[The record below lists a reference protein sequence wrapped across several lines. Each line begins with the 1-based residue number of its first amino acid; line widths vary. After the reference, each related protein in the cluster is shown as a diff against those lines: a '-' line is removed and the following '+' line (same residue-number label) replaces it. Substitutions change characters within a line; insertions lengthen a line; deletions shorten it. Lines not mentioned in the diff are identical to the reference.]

1 MLHPFFIL
9 NGMKQNPKQLTV
21 LEAVQLSTGYLEEKG
36 IESPRLNA
44 ELLLANI
51 LNCKRLDLYLMFER
65 PLSEEEVQTYRE
77 YIARRGKFEPLQYIL
92 GEVEF
97 YGIKLKVS
105 KDVLVPRQETELLV
119 EETIKLSSDNNVK
132 SIIDIGSG
140 SGNIAISLAKSLN
153 GVKVTSID
161 MSSSA
166 IKVAEANAEFNVV
179 NDKIEFIVSGIE
191 EYQTNQQFDLIVSNP
206 PYVSERDYSS
216 LQKEILEYEPL
227 ESVTDKSDGYKFYK
241 LISERSQDLLKS
253 GGFLLFEMAAGQSE
267 KIKSI
272 LERNNF
278 SDIKIVKDYQNIDR
292 VIIGKKI

>member
-1 MLHPFFIL
+1 
-9 NGMKQNPKQLTV
+9 MKQNSKQLTV

-44 ELLLANI
+44 ELLLAGI

-65 PLSEEEVQTYRE
+65 PLNDEEVQSYRE

-97 YGIKLKVS
+97 YGLKLKVS
-105 KDVLVPRQETELLV
+105 KDVLVPRPETELLV
-119 EETIKLSSDNNVK
+119 EEAIKLSSEVNVK
-132 SIIDIGSG
+132 TIIDIGSG
-140 SGNIAISLAKSLN
+140 SGNIAISLAKNLN

-161 MSSSA
+161 LSSSA
-166 IKVAEANAEFNVV
+166 IKVAEANAGFNGV
-179 NDKIEFIVSGIE
+179 NDKIDFINSGIE

-206 PYVSERDYSS
+206 PYVSEQDYSS
-216 LQKEILEYEPL
+216 LQKEILEYEPI
-227 ESVTDKSDGYKFYK
+227 ESVTDKSDGYKFYR
-241 LISERSQDLLKS
+241 LISERSNDFLKN
-253 GGFLLFEMAAGQSE
+253 GGYLLFEMASGQSE

-272 LERNNF
+272 LEQNNF

>member
-9 NGMKQNPKQLTV
+9 NGMKQNSKQLTV

-44 ELLLANI
+44 ELLLAGI

-65 PLSEEEVQTYRE
+65 PLNDKEVQSYRE

-97 YGIKLKVS
+97 YGLKLKVS
-105 KDVLVPRQETELLV
+105 KDVLVPRPETELLV
-119 EETIKLSSDNNVK
+119 EEAIKLSSEVNVK
-132 SIIDIGSG
+132 TIIDIGSG
-140 SGNIAISLAKSLN
+140 SGNIAISLAKNLN

-161 MSSSA
+161 LSSSA
-166 IKVAEANAEFNVV
+166 IKVAEANAGFNGV
-179 NDKIEFIVSGIE
+179 NDKIDFINSGIE
-191 EYQTNQQFDLIVSNP
+191 EYQTNKQFDLIVSNP
-206 PYVSERDYSS
+206 PYVSEQDYSS
-216 LQKEILEYEPL
+216 LQKEILEYEPI
-227 ESVTDKSDGYKFYK
+227 ESVTDKSDGYKFYR
-241 LISERSQDLLKS
+241 LISERSNDFLKN
-253 GGFLLFEMAAGQSE
+253 GGYLLFEMASGQSE

-272 LERNNF
+272 LEQNNF

-292 VIIGKKI
+292 VIIGKKT

>member
-9 NGMKQNPKQLTV
+9 NGMKQNSKQLTV

-65 PLSEEEVQTYRE
+65 PLNEEEIQTYRE
-77 YIARRGKFEPLQYIL
+77 YIARRGKYEPLQYIL

-105 KDVLVPRQETELLV
+105 KDVLVPRPETELLV
-119 EETIKLSSDNNVK
+119 EEAIKLSSDNNVK

-191 EYQTNQQFDLIVSNP
+191 EYRTHQQFDLIVSNP

-227 ESVTDKSDGYKFYK
+227 ESVTDKSDGYKFYR
-241 LISERSQDLLKS
+241 LISERSRDLLKS

>member
-9 NGMKQNPKQLTV
+9 NGMKQNSKQLTV

-65 PLSEEEVQTYRE
+65 PLSEEEIQTYRE
-77 YIARRGKFEPLQYIL
+77 YIARRGKYEPLQYIL

-97 YGIKLKVS
+97 YGLKLKVS
-105 KDVLVPRQETELLV
+105 NDVLVPRPETELLV
-119 EETIKLSSDNNVK
+119 EEAIKLSSDNNVK

-227 ESVTDKSDGYKFYK
+227 ESVTDKSDGYKFYR
-241 LISERSQDLLKS
+241 LISERSRDLLKS

-278 SDIKIVKDYQNIDR
+278 SDIKIIKDYQNIDR

>member
-9 NGMKQNPKQLTV
+9 NGMKQNSKQLTV

-65 PLSEEEVQTYRE
+65 PLSEEEIQTYRE

-97 YGIKLKVS
+97 YGLKLKVS

-119 EETIKLSSDNNVK
+119 EEAIKLSSDNNVK

-161 MSSSA
+161 MSSTA

-227 ESVTDKSDGYKFYK
+227 ESVTDKSDGYKFYR

>member
-9 NGMKQNPKQLTV
+9 NGMKQNSKQLTV

-44 ELLLANI
+44 ELLLAGI

-65 PLSEEEVQTYRE
+65 PLNDEEVQSYRE

-97 YGIKLKVS
+97 YGLKLKVS
-105 KDVLVPRQETELLV
+105 KDVLVPRPETELLV
-119 EETIKLSSDNNVK
+119 EEAIKLSSEVNVK
-132 SIIDIGSG
+132 TIIDIGSG
-140 SGNIAISLAKSLN
+140 SGNIAISLAKNLN

-161 MSSSA
+161 LSSSA
-166 IKVAEANAEFNVV
+166 IKVAEANAGFNGV
-179 NDKIEFIVSGIE
+179 NDKIDFINSGIE

-206 PYVSERDYSS
+206 PYVSEQDYSS
-216 LQKEILEYEPL
+216 LQKEILEYEPI
-227 ESVTDKSDGYKFYK
+227 ESVTDKSDGYKFYR
-241 LISERSQDLLKS
+241 LISERSNDFLKN
-253 GGFLLFEMAAGQSE
+253 GGYLLFEMASGQSE

-272 LERNNF
+272 LEQNNF

>member
-1 MLHPFFIL
+1 
-9 NGMKQNPKQLTV
+9 MKQNSKQLTV

-44 ELLLANI
+44 ELLLAGI

-65 PLSEEEVQTYRE
+65 PLNDEEVQSYRE

-97 YGIKLKVS
+97 YGLKLKVS
-105 KDVLVPRQETELLV
+105 KDVLVPRPETELLV
-119 EETIKLSSDNNVK
+119 EEAIKLSSEVNVK
-132 SIIDIGSG
+132 TIIDIGSG
-140 SGNIAISLAKSLN
+140 SGNIAISLAKNLN

-161 MSSSA
+161 LSSSA
-166 IKVAEANAEFNVV
+166 IKVAEANAGFNGV
-179 NDKIEFIVSGIE
+179 NDKIDFINSGIE

-206 PYVSERDYSS
+206 PYVSEQDYSS
-216 LQKEILEYEPL
+216 LQKEILEYEPI
-227 ESVTDKSDGYKFYK
+227 ESVTDKSDGYKFYR
-241 LISERSQDLLKS
+241 LISERSNDFLKN
-253 GGFLLFEMAAGQSE
+253 GGYLLFEMASGQSE

-272 LERNNF
+272 LEQNNF

-292 VIIGKKI
+292 RCFYN

>member
-9 NGMKQNPKQLTV
+9 NGMKQNSKQLTV

-65 PLSEEEVQTYRE
+65 PLSDVEIQTYRE

-97 YGIKLKVS
+97 YGLKLKVS
-105 KDVLVPRQETELLV
+105 KDVLVPRPETELLV
-119 EETIKLSSDNNVK
+119 EEAIKLSSDNNVK

-140 SGNIAISLAKSLN
+140 SGNIAISLAKNLN

-161 MSSSA
+161 MSNHA
-166 IKVAEANAEFNVV
+166 IKVAEANAEFNGV
-179 NDKIEFIVSGIE
+179 NDKIDFIVFGIE
-191 EYQTNQQFDLIVSNP
+191 EYQSNQQFDLIVSNP

-216 LQKEILEYEPL
+216 LQKEILEYEPI

-241 LISERSQDLLKS
+241 LISQRSNDLLKN
-253 GGFLLFEMAAGQSE
+253 GGYLLFEMAEGQSK

-272 LERNNF
+272 LEQNNF
-278 SDIKIVKDYQNIDR
+278 IDIKIIKDYQNIDR
-292 VIIGKKI
+292 VIIGKKL